1 MIKINNVKIPVP
13 SSYAPSIMDITKG
26 ERNSKG
32 DMQIDLINKKYKL
45 ELSWNALE
53 QDDMTALLNA
63 LEDNVTFQ
71 VEFIDPKTGKP
82 KTATFYKGDRYMGM
96 MDFIDGVARW
106 KDIKVN
112 LIEV

>member
-1 MIKINNVKIPVP
+1 MIKINGIKIPSP
-13 SSYAPSIMDITKG
+13 NSYTPNIMDITKG

-71 VEFIDPKTGKP
+71 VEFIDPKSGKP
-82 KTATFYKGDRYMGM
+82 KTATFYKGDRSMGM
-96 MDFIDGVARW
+96 LDFINGAARW

>member
-13 SSYAPSIMDITKG
+13 SSYAPSIMDITKA

-45 ELSWNALE
+45 ELSWNFLE

-63 LEDNVTFQ
+63 LEANVTFQ
-71 VEFIDPKTGKP
+71 VEWQTQ
-82 KTATFYKGDRYMGM
+82 
-96 MDFIDGVARW
+96 DGYFLQR
-106 KDIKVN
+106 
-112 LIEV
+112 

>member
-13 SSYAPSIMDITKG
+13 SSYAPSIMDITKA

-45 ELSWNALE
+45 ELSWNFLE

-63 LEDNVTFQ
+63 LEANVTFQ
-71 VEFIDPKTGKP
+71 VEFIDPKSGKP
-82 KTATFYKGDRYMGM
+82 KTATFYKGDRSMGIL
-96 MDFIDGVARW
+96 DFINGAARW